1 MKIIKKYG
9 EPVPAKWRKIGDTA
23 LLLAI
28 AVEPMVSTIPLQNPA
43 LKEWLVWIF
52 STLLIVF
59 KFWTNTKSIH
69 DANN

>member
-1 MKIIKKYG
+1 MKITKRYA

-28 AVEPMVSTIPLQNPA
+28 AVEPMVSTIPLDNPA

-69 DANN
+69 DADN